1 MNKVYTIEDA
11 INVVKDHDTV
21 LMGGFLL
28 CGYPYYLVEQLNKTT
43 ATNLTV
49 VSSDTGTSDCP
60 TYELMKSG
68 RVKKVVASYIGANS
82 ETGRLYMTKE
92 AEVEL
97 VPQGTFAE
105 RIRAAGAGLGG
116 VLTPTGV
123 GTMVEEGKK
132 TFEIDGKKF
141 LLERPIRGN
150 VALIKA
156 QKGDTLGNL
165 VLKGTAKN
173 FNEVMA
179 TAADFVI
186 AQVDELV
193 EPGDINP
200 EEVCIPSIF
209 VDAVVKVGA

>member
-1 MNKVYTIEDA
+1 MNKVYNIEDA
-11 INVVKDHDTV
+11 INVIKDGDIV
-21 LMGGFLL
+21 LMGGFLM
-28 CGYPYYLVEQLNKTT
+28 CGYPNYLIEQLNRTT

-49 VSSDTGTSDCP
+49 VSSDTGNSNCP
-60 TYELMKSG
+60 TFDLMKSG
-68 RVKKVVASYIGANS
+68 RVKKVMASYIGANT
-82 ETGRLYMTKE
+82 ETGRLYITKE
-92 AEVEL
+92 ADVEL

-116 VLTPTGV
+116 VLTPTGL
-123 GTMVEEGKK
+123 GTMVEEGKDIL
-132 TFEIDGKKF
+132 EIDGKKF
-141 LLERPIRGN
+141 LLEKPIKGN

-186 AQVDELV
+186 AQVEELV
-193 EPGDINP
+193 EPGDIDP
-200 EEVCIPSIF
+200 EDVCIPSIF
-209 VDAVVKVGA
+209 VDAVVKVGD

>member
-1 MNKVYTIEDA
+1 MNKVYGVREAMKVI
-11 INVVKDHDTV
+11 KDGDII
-21 LMGGFLL
+21 LMGGFLM
-28 CGYPYYLVEQLNKTT
+28 CGYPSYLIEQLNKTA

-49 VSSDTGTSDCP
+49 VSSDTGISGCP

-68 RVKKVVASYIGANS
+68 RVKKVMASYIGAND
-82 ETGRLYMTKE
+82 ETGRLYITKE

-123 GTMVEEGKK
+123 GTVVEEGKE
-132 TFEIDGKKF
+132 TLVIDGRKY
-141 LLERPIRGN
+141 LLEKPIKGN

-156 QKGDTLGNL
+156 QKGDALGNL

-193 EPGDINP
+193 EVGDIDP
-200 EEVCIPSIF
+200 EDVCIPGIF

>member
-193 EPGDINP
+193 EPGDIDP

>member
-1 MNKVYTIEDA
+1 M
-11 INVVKDHDTV
+11 
-21 LMGGFLL
+21 
-28 CGYPYYLVEQLNKTT
+28 
-43 ATNLTV
+43 
-49 VSSDTGTSDCP
+49 
-60 TYELMKSG
+60 
-68 RVKKVVASYIGANS
+68 
-82 ETGRLYMTKE
+82 
-92 AEVEL
+92 
-97 VPQGTFAE
+97 
-105 RIRAAGAGLGG
+105 
-116 VLTPTGV
+116 
-123 GTMVEEGKK
+123 
-132 TFEIDGKKF
+132 
-141 LLERPIRGN
+141 ERPIRGN

-193 EPGDINP
+193 EPGDIDP

>member
-1 MNKVYTIEDA
+1 MNKVYNIGDA
-11 INVVKDHDTV
+11 INVVKDGDIV

-28 CGYPYYLVEQLNKTT
+28 SGYPKCLVEQLNKTK
-43 ATNLTV
+43 ASNLTV
-49 VSSDTGTSDCP
+49 VSSDTATTDSP

-68 RVKKVVASYIGANS
+68 RVKKVYASYIGGNA
-82 ETGRLYMTKE
+82 ETGRLYITKE

-97 VPQGTFAE
+97 VPQGTLAE

-123 GTMVEEGKK
+123 GTIVEEGKD
-132 TFEIDGKKF
+132 TLLIDGKKY
-141 LLERPIRGN
+141 LLEKPIKGN

-156 QKGDTLGNL
+156 WKGDSLGNL
-165 VLKGTAKN
+165 VLKGSARN

-193 EPGDINP
+193 EPGDIDP
-200 EEVCIPSIF
+200 EDVSIPSVF
-209 VDAVVKVGA
+209 VDAVVKVGV